1 MSRLCG
7 FADTTT
13 GWPCENIVEDF
24 SDHCAAGHPNWAY
37 RPAVLVPRTDLSA
50 AVSSMGIDDLFGAAP
65 HRNAAPSSSPRS
77 SGRVRKY
84 ERRKSSG
91 KKRQAPILWKEQQL
105 FDEPRLVEDFSR
117 KRKAEPKKPTAAQVE
132 ALEARLKKRIITV
145 DMDGTAYDPWAC
157 CGKADMSHVGTDKC
171 RHMRQD
177 VIDEVR
183 ALAQKTN
190 ASVVVLSWRGG
201 DKGTRKWLEHVG
213 FEVDAVFIP
222 ESEDDIVGYAPEVK
236 GSKKK
241 PIGAQAGF
249 KLSTLQSLRALGHN
263 VIASFDDQVLICEEL
278 RKFGVRN
285 VRQVAHIAHPK
296 HYEYIAGWIGAPEQ
310 LEFDLRLD
318 ATAPGQ
324 R

>member
-50 AVSSMGIDDLFGAAP
+50 AVSSMGIDDLFGAC
-65 HRNAAPSSSPRS
+65 PSPKRS
-77 SGRVRKY
+77 TVKQSAFVRKSTQIRKKEVFREKTASSDPL
-84 ERRKSSG
+84 ERTATLRRASFG
-91 KKRQAPILWKEQQL
+91 RGFL
-105 FDEPRLVEDFSR
+105 
-117 KRKAEPKKPTAAQVE
+117 AETQGRPKKPTAAQVE

-222 ESEDDIVGYAPEVK
+222 ESEDNIVGYAPEVK

-263 VIASFDDQVLICEEL
+263 VIASFDNQVLICEEL